1 MSLVAYGISDESSD
15 DEGINCD
22 TENENVITSEV
33 IVQRTNDKLHLPAPR
48 YDTQNDNKVDD
59 TGPDIRMTE
68 INESTEKIHFN
79 KLPKPKNSDTTIED
93 YIEEDD
99 IPPKKE
105 IELKAEKLIK
115 KGRAPVKITVPSLS
129 EFKDLENENDSKINK
144 IKPSNK
150 GTKLF
155 ALLPPPKGS
164 DVKSTN
170 SLIPST
176 VKATAKTVQT
186 KVKLVRNMPKKDLNM
201 AKIPKSVTA
210 KGSLGV
216 NYDSTS
222 EDEDDTSVASS
233 AKSTTTDFFALDA
246 TNSVA
251 DVDMP
256 EASNTRTDLSDFNIE
271 FQSDSKKNN
280 STFNYLAD
288 SSDPSVTK
296 ADNSQKTLVSNIMNL
311 PKEKILL
318 KNKAEVGPK
327 LPIPEQEYNVDVE
340 GNVAFDDKAIEYLC
354 GKRGVKRKPKEIEE
368 ANVIEINGEDIKPD
382 EREWLVKA
390 LTEEP
395 VQRPISMQSGGVN
408 SQSKKKHQ
416 ITYLAHQAKA
426 MEMELKNQWAQNRL
440 TRKQTQSKYGF

>member
-1 MSLVAYGISDESSD
+1 MSLVAYGSSDESSD

-22 TENENVITSEV
+22 TENENIITSEV
-33 IVQRTNDKLHLPAPR
+33 IVQRTNDKLRLPAPR
-48 YDTQNDNKVDD
+48 YDTDNDKIDD
-59 TGPDIRMTE
+59 TSTDMQITE
-68 INESTEKIHFN
+68 INESSEKIHFN
-79 KLPKPKNSDTTIED
+79 KLPKPKNSTRNVED
-93 YIEEDD
+93 FIEEDD
-99 IPPKKE
+99 ILPKKE

-115 KGRAPVKITVPSLS
+115 RGRAPVKITVPSLS
-129 EFKDLENENDSKINK
+129 EFKDLENDNESKINK

-155 ALLPPPKGS
+155 ALLPPPKGT

-170 SLIPST
+170 SLIPSA
-176 VKATAKTVQT
+176 VKTTAKTAQPKVQPVT
-186 KVKLVRNMPKKDLNM
+186 NMSTKDLNIR
-201 AKIPKSVTA
+201 KVTKLTT

-216 NYDSTS
+216 SYDSNS
-222 EDEDDTSVASS
+222 EDEDDISIANSGKNS
-233 AKSTTTDFFALDA
+233 TTDFFALEA

-251 DVDMP
+251 GLDMP
-256 EASNTRTDLSDFNIE
+256 ESSNTSIGLSKFNSELENDPKQTD
-271 FQSDSKKNN
+271 
-280 STFNYLAD
+280 STFVYLAD
-288 SSDPSVTK
+288 SSDPNITK
-296 ADNSQKTLVSNIMNL
+296 TNNPQKTLVSNIMNL
-311 PKEKILL
+311 PKEEILL

-327 LPIPEQEYNVDVE
+327 LPIPEQEYNVDIE

-354 GKRGVKRKPKEIEE
+354 GRRGMKRKPKEIEE